1 MEQRRHQ
8 KQILGDLVEAG
19 RLTREE
25 ADDIAHAP
33 EWSLQIRELVS
44 YLAAIIIGA
53 GVLRIVAVLVE
64 DASVTAI
71 AAVLY
76 IVGAVLAA
84 ASWKLSSG
92 SAVRQRLAEVLELA
106 AVLAVVVASG
116 LLLSETD
123 IDEQGFVAAL
133 SGVVLVWGAWRAPRS
148 RFVGSLLATGAM
160 PTFVTSLIGV
170 IREDSPNTGGIAMLV
185 GGAGLLA
192 LGSLRGVGISFV
204 PRAFGS
210 LYVVIGA
217 MMIGGVNQGAWF
229 LVTLAIGVVMFGL
242 GSLWLAPEMLLAGT
256 ILVVA
261 SVVALSLYWI
271 GNEVLQG
278 VVIIAVGA
286 GMLAVLGVQM
296 RRAVGKPSSSAG

>member
-1 MEQRRHQ
+1 MDQRRHQ

-53 GVLRIVAVLVE
+53 GVLRILAVLVE

-123 IDEQGFVAAL
+123 LDEQGFVAAL

-261 SVVALSLYWI
+261 PVVALSLYWI

-296 RRAVGKPSSSAG
+296 RRAVGKASAPAG

>member
-8 KQILGDLVEAG
+8 KQILADLVDAG
-19 RLTREE
+19 RITPKE
-25 ADDIAHAP
+25 ADDIARAP
-33 EWSLQIRELVS
+33 EWLLGIRELVS

-64 DASVTAI
+64 DASTTAI
-71 AAVLY
+71 AAALY
-76 IVGAVLAA
+76 IIAAVLAA
-84 ASWKLSSG
+84 GSWKLSSG

-106 AVLAVVVASG
+106 AVLAAVVASG
-116 LLLSETD
+116 LLLADTD
-123 IDEQGFVAAL
+123 VDEQGLVAAL
-133 SGVVLVWGAWRAPRS
+133 SGAVLLWGAWRAPRS

-217 MMIGGVNQGAWF
+217 MMIGGVNEGAWW
-229 LVTLAIGVVMFGL
+229 LVTLALGVAMFAL
-242 GSLWLAPEMLLAGT
+242 GSLWLAPEMLLAGA
-256 ILVVA
+256 ILVVGP
-261 SVVALSLYWI
+261 VVALSLYWI

-278 VVIIAVGA
+278 VVIIAVGV

-296 RRAVGKPSSSAG
+296 RRAVAKGGTPVT